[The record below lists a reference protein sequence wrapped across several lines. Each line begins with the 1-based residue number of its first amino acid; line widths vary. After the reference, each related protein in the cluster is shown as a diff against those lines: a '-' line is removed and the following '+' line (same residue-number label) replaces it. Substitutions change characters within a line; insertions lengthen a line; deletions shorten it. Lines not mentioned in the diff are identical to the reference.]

1 MSKMKIWAGPLAA
14 KGTTESMVARVCE
27 EKEDTLWSITSN
39 CTLGGG
45 ECLLVHLGAGHCC
58 GIRKG
63 RVHWSGCHGDN
74 SEVHGDHRT
83 LMVGEH

>member
-1 MSKMKIWAGPLAA
+1 
-14 KGTTESMVARVCE
+14 MVNHIQLY
-27 EKEDTLWSITSN
+27 TWGWGMFIG
-39 CTLGGG
+39 TLGGG

-83 LMVGEH
+83 LMVGDNSEVHGDH